1 MPLLWCSEGEL
12 NPHQQSRSLLPY
24 PLGHQNNYMYIVLY
38 IFLNAI
44 IFFKKT
50 HTLYVAKGG
59 VWMKKYANLNE
70 LLLDDMEANKYFAGL
85 PDYMKS
91 QMNEWSQSIDS
102 FETLKNCSEKV
113 LRWDD

>member
-1 MPLLWCSEGEL
+1 
-12 NPHQQSRSLLPY
+12 
-24 PLGHQNNYMYIVLY
+24 
-38 IFLNAI
+38 
-44 IFFKKT
+44 
-50 HTLYVAKGG
+50 
-59 VWMKKYANLNE
+59 MKKYANLNE